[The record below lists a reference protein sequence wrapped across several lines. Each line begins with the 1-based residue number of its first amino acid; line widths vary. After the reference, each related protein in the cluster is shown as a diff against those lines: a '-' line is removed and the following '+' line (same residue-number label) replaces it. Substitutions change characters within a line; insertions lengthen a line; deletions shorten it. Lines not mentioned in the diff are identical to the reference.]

1 VISQPLPGFSL
12 GILFAPDVHFLT
24 ARIELMKHM
33 LTMIDNDST
42 EDAGQVVK
50 NPTSSYVCEDLAR
63 QEWD

>member
-1 VISQPLPGFSL
+1 MKQ
-12 GILFAPDVHFLT
+12 T
-24 ARIELMKHM
+24 QQIELMKHM

-42 EDAGQVVK
+42 EDAGQVAK